1 MSAVKISECNKIY
14 DGFGFNLEE
23 THLCAGGEIGK
34 CASAEDGGSGL
45 FSKLS
50 EGRWEVVG
58 IASAGTNTCDDGVP
72 DVYTRVSQYIK
83 LD

>member
-34 CASAEDGGSGL
+34 CASKQDGGGGL
-45 FSKLS
+45 LSKLS
-50 EGRWEVVG
+50 DGRWEVVG
-58 IASAGTNTCDDGVP
+58 ILHQLEQILVMMEFLMCT
-72 DVYTRVSQYIK
+72 QE
-83 LD
+83 